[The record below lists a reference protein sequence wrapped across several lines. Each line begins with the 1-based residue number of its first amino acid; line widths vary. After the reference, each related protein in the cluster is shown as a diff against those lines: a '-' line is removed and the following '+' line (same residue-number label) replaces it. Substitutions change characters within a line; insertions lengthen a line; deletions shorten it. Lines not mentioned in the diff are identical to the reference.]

1 MVIWYFQV
9 LNSLGVANILS
20 FIALFILA
28 IYDIKTGEIRY
39 PYLLMIVDFSF
50 LSAYILLILIIIFYK
65 YVEEYIGGADL
76 LIFAL
81 LVSRYNYYD
90 TFLIFFYAS
99 IIALFYAI
107 ILNKKEVRFIPFIF
121 ISFFIYLK
129 GVL

>member
-1 MVIWYFQV
+1 
-9 LNSLGVANILS
+9 
-20 FIALFILA
+20 
-28 IYDIKTGEIRY
+28 
-39 PYLLMIVDFSF
+39 MIVDFSF

-107 ILNKKEVRFIPFIF
+107 IFNKKEVRFIPFIF
-121 ISFFIYLK
+121 ISFFVYLK
-129 GVL
+129 GVLWK